1 MTRWTR
7 ALALVTLLAPALPAA
22 AAAQDYPSR
31 PIRAIASQGAGGLS
45 LSLIHI

>member
-7 ALALVTLLAPALPAA
+7 ALAIVALLAPALPAS

-31 PIRAIASQGAGGLS
+31 PIRAIASQGPGG
-45 LSLIHI
+45 